1 MMAASGATLYTA
13 WIDIGLKGL
22 DKVQSYMQ
30 SAVNVVQAST
40 TQISSMFSR
49 SESAIHSFIGAA
61 NPMAMNTFGASVEI
75 LKARIGQNF
84 TPYVLQAAKAVQD
97 LSRWIKEMNPET
109 KKAIANWVMY
119 GVAAAGAFYALNQIL
134 AVSRAIVA
142 NPLALA
148 ILGIA
153 AAAVKAGADMDKMI
167 KSMDAAI
174 ERGER
179 MKKGIFTEREYNG
192 STAEAI
198 VNDSSM
204 TKDEK
209 IAKAKELKA
218 KMIAESHQLAADN
231 KNDTFGKQASTTFQ
245 WAKGQLGFED
255 STANDAK
262 KMEELNNEIGLL
274 TNAIDKMAADK
285 PIEFTAEANLPRRA
299 GAGNNRLM
307 LGAMGGMQGGGG
319 GAQSLDSSYSRL
331 NAGALGMN
339 DLQREL
345 LKIQMESLVET
356 REAARDTSSILDIL
370 GRAVGM

>member
-1 MMAASGATLYTA
+1 MAASGATLYTA

-319 GAQSLDSSYSRL
+319 TQSLDSSYSRL

-345 LKIQMESLVET
+345 LKIQMESLVQT
-356 REAARDTSSILDIL
+356 RDMSTDVSSMLDIL
-370 GRAVGM
+370 GRAVGL

>member
-1 MMAASGATLYTA
+1 MAASGATLYTA